1 MPRQRVYWEVTR
13 NALMTRIR
21 FSYILIC
28 LFVLGIAD
36 QALAWGPATH
46 IGLART
52 LLDHLFLVPPAIA
65 VVLARHG
72 WAYLYGNIAADIVFA
87 KRWSRVKQ
95 FCHHWSTAFRLLDA
109 ANDDQARAFTYGYLS
124 HLAADTVAHGKFI
137 PRQLVLSGCSFR
149 FGHLYWE
156 LRADAAE
163 HRASWEMLERVLD
176 RDHSEHHERLEGHFA
191 GTFLPYEVNCLL
203 FQQVNTFVVRRD
215 LRRKMNTWGRYS
227 RWDLSEDLLQGYR
240 VECVERMLSILSE
253 GRQSTLLRED
263 PNGMSA
269 LTQVKVRRREVR
281 RLKQR
286 GLPVKRRLQEASR
299 GLAPR
304 SYATP
309 DAYPLLPDPLL
320 PGPTRDDALAL
331 QA

>member
-1 MPRQRVYWEVTR
+1 
-13 NALMTRIR
+13 MTRIR
-21 FSYILIC
+21 WSYILAC
-28 LFVLGIAD
+28 LFVLVATD
-36 QALAWGPATH
+36 QAFAWGPATH

-52 LLDHLFLVPPAIA
+52 VLDHLFLVPPAIA

-109 ANDDQARAFTYGYLS
+109 ADDEQARAFTYGYLS
-124 HLAADTVAHGKFI
+124 HLAADTIAHGKFI
-137 PRQLVLSGCSFR
+137 PHQLVLSGCSFH

-163 HRASWEMLERVLD
+163 PPPSWETLEQVLD
-176 RDHSEHHERLEGHFA
+176 RDHSEHHERLEGHFK
-191 GTFLPYEVNCLL
+191 GTFLPYDVNRLL
-203 FQQVNTFVVRRD
+203 FHQVNTFVVRRD
-215 LRRKMNTWGRYS
+215 LRRKLNTWGRYS
-227 RWDLSEDLLQGYR
+227 RWNLAEDLLQSYR
-240 VECVERMLSILSE
+240 VECVDRMLSILNE
-253 GRQSTLLRED
+253 GRRSSLLRDD

-269 LTQVKVRRREVR
+269 LMQVKVRRREVR

-286 GLPVKRRLQEASR
+286 GLPVKRRLEEASR

-304 SYATP
+304 SYASP
-309 DAYPLLPDPLL
+309 EAYPLLPDPLL
-320 PGPTRDDALAL
+320 PGTPGDDALAL